1 MEPMTREQMV
11 AEFGEPGVQNPRI
24 MDLIE
29 MDPVSEKVV
38 LVMIEQREWGAD
50 PRQFQEIEE
59 KINRYLGYVL
69 DGHLASHYP
78 QYGGKRV
85 RIRLDCVEEPCG
97 DAIRFVRAA
106 DHAIRA
112 EGLEF
117 AVKVTPPT
125 AKIRRRH
132 EGD

>member
-11 AEFGEPGVQNPRI
+11 AEFGEPGVENPKI

-29 MDPVSEKVV
+29 VDAASDKVV
-38 LVMIEQREWGAD
+38 FAMIERRGWGTV
-50 PRQFQEIEE
+50 PRQFEQIEE
-59 KINRYLGYVL
+59 KINRYRGYVL

-78 QYGGKRV
+78 QYAGKRV
-85 RIRLDCVEEPCG
+85 RIRLDCVDEPRG
-97 DAIRFVRAA
+97 DAVRFVRAA

-117 AVKVTPPT
+117 VVNVTPP
-125 AKIRRRH
+125 AEKK
-132 EGD
+132 

>member
-24 MDLIE
+24 VDLIE
-29 MDPVSEKVV
+29 LDPSSDRVV
-38 LVMIEQREWGAD
+38 LVMIEERAWGAG
-50 PRQFQEIEE
+50 PRQFQDIEE

-69 DGHLASHYP
+69 DGYLATHYP
-78 QYGGKRV
+78 RYEGKPV
-85 RIRLDCVEEPCG
+85 RIRLDCAEEPRG
-97 DAIRFVRAA
+97 DAVKFVRAA

-117 AVKVTPPT
+117 IVKVAPSTITSNPMEP
-125 AKIRRRH
+125 
-132 EGD
+132 

>member
-1 MEPMTREQMV
+1 MESMTREQMI

-38 LVMIEQREWGAD
+38 LVMIEQREWGVG
-50 PRQFQEIEE
+50 PQQFRQLEE

-69 DGHLASHYP
+69 EGHLASHYP
-78 QYGGKRV
+78 QYRGKRV
-85 RIRLDCVEEPCG
+85 RIRLDCVEEPHG
-97 DAIRFVRAA
+97 DAVRFVRAA

-117 AVKVTPPT
+117 VVKVTTPGAT
-125 AKIRRRH
+125 
-132 EGD
+132 E

>member
-38 LVMIEQREWGAD
+38 LVMIERRMWGAD
-50 PRQFQEIEE
+50 SQQFQEIEE

-78 QYGGKRV
+78 QYAGKRV
-85 RIRLDCVEEPCG
+85 RIRLDCVEEPRG
-97 DAIRFVRAA
+97 EAIRFVRAA
-106 DHAIRA
+106 DEAIRA

-117 AVKVTPPT
+117 VVKMIPPT
-125 AKIRRRH
+125 AK
-132 EGD
+132 

>member
-1 MEPMTREQMV
+1 MESITREQMV
-11 AEFGEPGVQNPRI
+11 AEFGEPGVQNPKI

-29 MDPVSEKVV
+29 LDSALDKVV
-38 LVMIEQREWGAD
+38 LVMIERRAWDGGPQ
-50 PRQFQEIEE
+50 QFQQIEE

-69 DGHLASHYP
+69 DGHLATHYP

-85 RIRLDCVEEPCG
+85 RIRLDCVEEPRG

-117 AVKVTPPT
+117 VVKVTPAT
-125 AKIRRRH
+125 VAAK
-132 EGD
+132 